1 MGRDWSKRKR
11 VLDAQG
17 GMRKEFWVS
26 KEGLEEIRALSRDWE
41 EKIRNGVEPYVGEIN
56 LVT

>member
-1 MGRDWSKRKR
+1 MG
-11 VLDAQG
+11 
-17 GMRKEFWVS
+17 KEFWVS

-41 EKIRNGVEPYVGEIN
+41 EKIRNGVEPYIGEIN